1 MSLQNFLRGESCH
14 ELDERKAREREP
26 CQQEKTLTSGKT
38 KSPANHTSLVG
49 AEQILTSGTATS
61 LTSEKTN
68 TIPSL
73 RAFAIGL
80 ALAALLA
87 AAAPHRLFLV
97 GATAADSIPAF
108 APDKGKFRILQN
120 GSEIGSEDFE
130 LTPTGNASAGNT
142 WIARGDT
149 VIHVPGSS
157 DMRSSGQLRLAAD
170 GAPLHYEWTA
180 QTDKKVSGVVEFENG
195 TAKTSTSVPGKKPVL
210 QDFHFD
216 SPRIA
221 VLDNNLYDQYAI
233 LARLYDW
240 NAKGA
245 QMFPVVIPQDVTPGT
260 IKVESQGRKSTES
273 GELET
278 LRVSTS
284 DLEVDLYLDAKYHLI
299 RLEVP
304 AAKVVIVRQ

>member
-1 MSLQNFLRGESCH
+1 M
-14 ELDERKAREREP
+14 
-26 CQQEKTLTSGKT
+26 
-38 KSPANHTSLVG
+38 
-49 AEQILTSGTATS
+49 
-61 LTSEKTN
+61 TSEKTN
-68 TIPSL
+68 TIPGL

-80 ALAALLA
+80 TLAALLA
-87 AAAPHRLFLV
+87 AAAPHRLFV
-97 GATAADSIPAF
+97 GGAAADSLPAF
-108 APDKGKFRILQN
+108 VPDKGKFRILQN

-130 LTPTGNASAGNT
+130 LTPTGNASAGNI

-149 VIHVPGSS
+149 VIHVPGGS

-170 GAPLHYEWTA
+170 GAPLHYDWTA

-195 TAKTSTSVPGKKPVL
+195 TAKTSTSLPGKKPVL

-240 NAKGA
+240 SAKGA

-273 GELET
+273 GELEA

-284 DLEVDLYLDAKYHLI
+284 DLEVDIYLDAKHHLM